1 MDSYCDLR
9 IRATPDVST
18 NFILSRVYSNL
29 HLALVDRGQREI
41 GVSFPN
47 HEKTL
52 GDVIRLHGKASSLA
66 LILEGKELLSFQ
78 SYLSVSQIMAI
89 PKNVS
94 HRVVKR
100 VQPKT
105 SAERLRR
112 RSVRKG
118 WLTPE
123 EAQLRIPDIQTPPKL
138 PFVHLRSHTTGQEF
152 RLFIFHGELQPNEV
166 IGEFTCYGLSC
177 QTTIPW
183 F

>member
-9 IRATPDVST
+9 IRATPDLST

-52 GDVIRLHGKASSLA
+52 GDVIRLHGTASSLA
-66 LILEGKELLSFQ
+66 LILEGRELSSFQ
-78 SYLSVSQIMAI
+78 SYLSISQIMAV
-89 PKNVS
+89 PKDVS

-105 SAERLRR
+105 NAERLRR
-112 RSVRKG
+112 RSIRKG

-123 EAQLRIPDIQTPPKL
+123 EAQVRIPDIQDLPKL
-138 PFVHLRSHTTGQEF
+138 PFVHLRSCTTGQEF
-152 RLFIFHGELQPNEV
+152 RLFISHGELQSKAV
-166 IGEFTCYGLSC
+166 SGEFSCYGLSGE
-177 QTTIPW
+177 TTIPW